1 MENKNFK
8 FLSILT
14 IFMATTMQLS
24 LIVAY
29 KPIQIGWFI
38 VPGGIIVGFPIV
50 FTLGDIITEVYGYQ
64 KIKRIVWECL
74 LCTAIFATMTM
85 LIIDLPSPKYWMLQT
100 DYNIVL
106 GKVWRVFFALFIG
119 VVTSMFVNVYLMA
132 RWKVW
137 LRGRYFVFRCFFS
150 NSIGE
155 LIITAIADI
164 TGFWGTMDFQKFM
177 HMVISVY
184 LFKVIYAL
192 IASIPASYIS
202 TYLKKHEGVDVYDKA
217 TNFNPFSIK
226 T

>member
-1 MENKNFK
+1 MGNKSFK

-14 IFMATTMQLS
+14 VFVATIMQLS

-29 KPIQIGWFI
+29 KPVQIWWFT
-38 VPGGIIVGFPIV
+38 VPGGIIGFPVI
-50 FTLGDIITEVYGYQ
+50 FTFGDIITEVYGFRQ
-64 KIKRIVWECL
+64 IRKIIWECL
-74 LCTAIFATMTM
+74 LCTAIFAILTI
-85 LIIDLPSPKYWMLQT
+85 LIIDLPSPKYWTLQT

-106 GKVWRVFFALFIG
+106 SKVWRTFFALFIG
-119 VVTSMFVNVYLMA
+119 ITISMFVNVYLMA
-132 RWKVW
+132 RWKIW
-137 LRGRYFVFRCFFS
+137 LRGKYFILRCFFS

-184 LFKVIYAL
+184 VLKVIYAF

-202 TYLKKHEGVDVYDKA
+202 TYLKNREGVDVYDKT